1 MLRNRITTQAPKTSP
16 IKNLRITIGLRR
28 MVVSSKEI
36 MKLANM
42 ALSNPDNT
50 ITNTI
55 FL

>member
-1 MLRNRITTQAPKTSP
+1 
-16 IKNLRITIGLRR
+16 

-55 FL
+55 ILITVLLFNLNKLFFLAIVVILYKKKIN